1 MQQDVWYLDNV
12 DMNAVERPEDRR
24 EHDRVSGPFDGRRVD
39 LLDTPVRIYDLSKG
53 GCFVHSMHEQTIGIP
68 VTLKIDLPFEGW
80 ITVEAEVLYRK
91 EGFGF
96 AVRFRGMDQATT
108 AQLGRSVDKLLTG
121 AKP

>member
-12 DMNAVERPEDRR
+12 DMDSVGRPEDRR
-24 EHDRVSGPFDGRRVD
+24 EHDRVRGPFDGRRVG

-53 GCFVHSMHEQTIGIP
+53 GCFVHSLHEQTVGIP

-80 ITVEAEVLYRK
+80 ITVEAEVAYCK

-96 AVRFRGMDQATT
+96 AVRFLNMDEATT
-108 AQLGRSVDKLLTG
+108 AQLSRSVDKLLLNR
-121 AKP
+121 AS

>member
-12 DMNAVERPEDRR
+12 DMNTLGRPEDRR
-24 EHDRVSGPFDGRRVD
+24 EHDRVPGPFDGLRVD

-80 ITVEAEVLYRK
+80 ITVEAEVVYRK
-91 EGFGF
+91 DGFGF
-96 AVRFRGMDQATT
+96 AVRFQKMDAATT
-108 AQLGRSVDKLLTG
+108 AQLSRSVDKLLSGSRT
-121 AKP
+121 

>member
-12 DMNAVERPEDRR
+12 DMDSVGRPEDRR
-24 EHDRVSGPFDGRRVD
+24 EHDRVPGPFDGRRVG

-53 GCFVHSMHEQTIGIP
+53 GCLVHAMHEQTVGIP

-80 ITVEAEVLYRK
+80 ITVEAEVAYCK

-96 AVRFRGMDQATT
+96 AVRFLNMDQATT
-108 AQLGRSVDKLLTG
+108 AQLSRSVDKLLLNR
-121 AKP
+121 AS

>member
-12 DMNAVERPEDRR
+12 DMNTLGRPEDRR
-24 EHDRVSGPFDGRRVD
+24 EHDRVPGPFDGLRVD

-80 ITVEAEVLYRK
+80 ITVEAEVVYRK

-96 AVRFRGMDQATT
+96 AVRFHKMDAATT
-108 AQLGRSVDKLLTG
+108 AQLSRSVDKLLSGMRT
-121 AKP
+121 

>member
-12 DMNAVERPEDRR
+12 DMNTVGRPEDRR
-24 EHDRVSGPFDGRRVD
+24 EHDRVPGPFDGRRVD

-68 VTLKIDLPFEGW
+68 VTLKIDLPFEGS
-80 ITVEAEVLYRK
+80 ITVEAEVVHRK

-96 AVRFRGMDQATT
+96 AVRFLHMDPATT
-108 AQLGRSVDKLLTG
+108 AQLGRSVDKLLAG